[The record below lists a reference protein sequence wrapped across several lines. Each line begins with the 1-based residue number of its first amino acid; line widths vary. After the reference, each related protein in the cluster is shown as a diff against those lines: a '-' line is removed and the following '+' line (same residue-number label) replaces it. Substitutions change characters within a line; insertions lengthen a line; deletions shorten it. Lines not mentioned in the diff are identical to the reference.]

1 MLINIYCVVLVS
13 FEGLTIIGE
22 EFGYFKADVE
32 NNYVQLKECG
42 LTVSLSKEIIISEDS
57 LYIAICGLW
66 GKELKLPEGTKLVSG
81 VCFISLSPS
90 ELINE
95 PYTVH
100 LKHCVHITD
109 ENQIKYLSFVT
120 AESSQSPFEFKKIP
134 EGEFCIGSQY
144 GTIKLCKSSLALA
157 IVLVDDKGT
166 WLC

>member
-1 MLINIYCVVLVS
+1 M
-13 FEGLTIIGE
+13 
-22 EFGYFKADVE
+22 E

-42 LTVSLSKEIIISEDS
+42 LTVSLPKEIIISKDS
-57 LYIAICGLW
+57 LYVAICGLW
-66 GKELKLPEGTKLVSG
+66 GKELRLPEGTKLVSG
-81 VCFISLSPS
+81 VCFVSLSQF

-120 AESSQSPFEFKKIP
+120 AEFSQSPAEFSQAPFEFKKIP

-157 IVLVDDKGT
+157 IVLVDDSKGT